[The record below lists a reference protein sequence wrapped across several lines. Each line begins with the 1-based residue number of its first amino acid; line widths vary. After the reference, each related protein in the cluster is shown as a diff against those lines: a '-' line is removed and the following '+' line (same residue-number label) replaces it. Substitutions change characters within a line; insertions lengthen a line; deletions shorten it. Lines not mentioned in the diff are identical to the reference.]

1 MTDTR
6 CSSGFYRERAGPY
19 RGQCVPCS
27 CNGLSN
33 ECDERTGNCVNC
45 QFDSTGDRCERC
57 KEGYY
62 GNAAE
67 RTCRACPC
75 PFTRNNFAL
84 ACLDIGSGVVECLCK
99 RGYSG
104 ARCERCAFG
113 YYGNPV
119 VYGGSC
125 KPCNC
130 KDSSNICDSLTG
142 ECITSGNSSCGAH
155 CHECDSC
162 TMSLLLDLER
172 MDDVLAQ
179 QKQQLQNVSDGAG
192 SIFRLNDLQANISE
206 TKIRVWRYSTAV
218 RHLDPKVEQLEADVD
233 AVRDDLSQLTDQTLE
248 SVSDLEEVL
257 QNASETK
264 LKAEDLLSEAETLL
278 TAIQDLIK
286 QQTEVKPGESAT
298 LSQSDRARM
307 MEEAQRVV
315 QEMRERGCAAQR
327 GRAGREQ
334 EDAHHLLDIIRNM
347 TDPVETNQAVLNQT
361 ADSLMASDSALR
373 EVAVLLSDTKDRVNR
388 TQSLNLK
395 SGATLQHLEHL
406 QSQLEGEQSALLPV
420 TGMTRDLLKNT
431 TDVFLMLEEIKSEFE
446 NHAAQLDG
454 AKLELLK
461 KLNNIVQIKTK
472 VDIVSKAEEHAEKLN
487 REAAEFQ
494 QVLHNST
501 NSTDLHSV
509 LSVGAYNNIIKAIEE
524 AEMAANQSREAV
536 DQASKDVKEGGL
548 VNRAEGL
555 KDNSTHL
562 QTEANETQRKLETL
576 SHTVNTLKDR
586 VNTQKEKGESLR
598 TDISTVTDNLNKIKR
613 DDTDVLIK
621 SAKTAASA
629 SNSTVNDITE
639 RVRNLSQD
647 VERIPLTNVSVN
659 IDDTLAE
666 AEQALKNLSTAV
678 PVLEDKITQVEALSE
693 KASPGANMTESIR
706 RIKDVIEETR
716 NFVDR
721 LSVATTF
728 YGKGHVELRPP
739 RNLDDI
745 KAFTAVDLLLNR
757 HQNNPSKANY
767 RRKRRQNKHRDA
779 NMFVF
784 YLGNKDASG
793 DYIGMAISSNVLTCV
808 YKLGGVVHE
817 IVTSPITTTTNVN
830 SSDFDRV
837 IFHRVYQDAEVNI
850 TGNFTSQNPIHRSPK
865 RNHPNTMTGVLELDP
880 VSVVFYVGG
889 YPKNFMPPVQLR
901 YPQYRGAMK
910 LSYINN
916 NPVSLFNYKRAVNMD
931 AKQPPIKIPH
941 SEVSDYYDGTGYR
954 MAIIREPHK
963 MKRRLFRFHTN
974 SRETN
979 AVLFFIGNEGSFFCV
994 FVERGFL
1001 VLQGQQ
1007 AGRELRVQSAD
1018 KVSLFDKPFAITIAD
1033 RFIVHCG
1040 PQQISTEHNQTNYMS
1055 FYIGGVPAQ
1064 LRQRHNITAP
1074 ALRGCVDHLTVDTEI
1089 AEYFRTIGVSN
1100 RCPVSLLGVRSAT
1113 LYSALSVDSSALW
1126 GEQTAGVSLG
1136 FRSTDR
1142 DGPLLR
1148 SSSQGSTSVH
1158 NFKLSLD
1165 DGYVVF
1171 KSDDYTLRSDDRYS
1185 DGSWHYLSAVRR
1197 PTGLELRIDNV
1208 KVIRGQSPGL
1218 RLEDQNSQGGK
1229 FKSCIANLYIRRGF
1243 LVLQGQQAGRELR
1256 VQSADKVSLFDKPF
1270 AITIADRFIVHCGP
1284 QQIST
1289 EHNQTNYMSF
1299 YIGGVPAQLRQRH
1312 NITAPALRGCVDH
1325 LTVDT
1330 EIAEYIRTIGVS
1342 NRCPVSLLGV
1352 RSATLYSALSVDSSA
1367 LWGEQTA
1374 GVSLGF
1380 RSTDRDGPLLRSS
1393 SQGSTSV
1400 HNFKLSLD
1408 DGYVVFKSDDYTL
1421 RSDDRYSDGS
1431 WHYLSAVRRPTG
1443 LELRID
1449 NVKVIRGQSPGL
1461 RLEDQ
1466 NSQGGKFKSCI
1477 ANLYIRRPEQ
1487 SFIPADLSSFPQ
1499 TGVAV
1504 LGLCSLHQA
1513 PHTKL
1518 LQDPVLRRSQKH
1530 KPIQVPTGSQCKH
1543 RRAHH
1548 EYQLTEEHS
1557 WLSYTVPQQDLNHRP
1572 HFSLDIKT
1580 KSSKGLILHVAG
1592 RGVVPLLALYMAN
1605 GKIKMSLGQNRIIL
1619 HKQQSNDGNWHRVEL
1634 SVERSTFHLLVDGN
1648 RVTDGDLPNNEGSS
1662 LNLHNPVYLGGDPR
1676 SKITKGHNI
1685 PTNSVIGCIRDFRM
1699 NDVVIG
1705 EPEESHKTLPCMDG
1719 LTEMGTYLGG
1729 GHIILDNYFSF
1740 GSPFA
1745 LAFELRPQY
1754 LTGLLFHVQSHKASF
1769 NVFLMENKVGVEVH
1783 DGEEAVSVSITPPE
1797 SLCDGKFHM
1806 VTVSKQRDVIELAV
1820 DSMSEQR
1827 YIPFIST
1834 STTLETL
1841 YIGGTTKQTRVSVF
1855 SPFVG
1860 CLRNVK
1866 FYGRPVALETGSRVV
1881 GPVSINTC
1889 PAE

>member
-1 MTDTR
+1 MQWNKSLLCSAAWLFLLCLAPVSTEKHSKCTYDRHSQIHQRTHSTKKFCDPSFSNQTAGAITQR

-67 RTCRACPC
+67 STCRACPC
-75 PFTRNNFAL
+75 PFTWNNFAL

-179 QKQQLQNVSDGAG
+179 QKQQLQNVSDAAG

-248 SVSDLEEVL
+248 AVSDLEEVL

-315 QEMRERGCAAQR
+315 QEMRERGCAGQR

-576 SHTVNTLKDR
+576 SHTVNTLKDH

-666 AEQALKNLSTAV
+666 AEQALKNLSTAL

-728 YGKGHVELRPP
+728 DGKGHVELRPP

-1089 AEYFRTIGVSN
+1089 AEYV
-1100 RCPVSLLGVRSAT
+1100 
-1113 LYSALSVDSSALW
+1113 
-1126 GEQTAGVSLG
+1126 
-1136 FRSTDR
+1136 
-1142 DGPLLR
+1142 
-1148 SSSQGSTSVH
+1148 
-1158 NFKLSLD
+1158 
-1165 DGYVVF
+1165 
-1171 KSDDYTLRSDDRYS
+1171 
-1185 DGSWHYLSAVRR
+1185 
-1197 PTGLELRIDNV
+1197 
-1208 KVIRGQSPGL
+1208 
-1218 RLEDQNSQGGK
+1218 
-1229 FKSCIANLYIRRGF
+1229 
-1243 LVLQGQQAGRELR
+1243 
-1256 VQSADKVSLFDKPF
+1256 
-1270 AITIADRFIVHCGP
+1270 
-1284 QQIST
+1284 
-1289 EHNQTNYMSF
+1289 
-1299 YIGGVPAQLRQRH
+1299 
-1312 NITAPALRGCVDH
+1312 
-1325 LTVDT
+1325 
-1330 EIAEYIRTIGVS
+1330 RTIGVS

-1676 SKITKGHNI
+1676 SKTTKGHNI

-1827 YIPFIST
+1827 YIPFTST